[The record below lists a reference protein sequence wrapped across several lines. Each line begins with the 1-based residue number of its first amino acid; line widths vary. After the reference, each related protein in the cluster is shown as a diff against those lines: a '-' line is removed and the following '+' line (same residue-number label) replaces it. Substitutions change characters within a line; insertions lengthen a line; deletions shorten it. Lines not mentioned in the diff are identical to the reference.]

1 MRLGWAY
8 FQIQTGPVESHCR
21 RVLWRFGEVGTPGRI
36 FAFKVVS
43 MGDTPAA
50 NFLEFTKRKTTV
62 RGEHIDRR
70 GGQEAQG

>member
-1 MRLGWAY
+1 MGAPW
-8 FQIQTGPVESHCR
+8 
-21 RVLWRFGEVGTPGRI
+21 RI

-50 NFLEFTKRKTTV
+50 NFMEITKRKTTV

-70 GGQEAQG
+70 WAETQG